1 MELFEAL
8 LKNFLFYCPGNLT
21 LTVSRDGDRDR
32 TLVSMLGEGGSLAS
46 CDSVIVY
53 CTRREE
59 CERLATHIRC
69 GEALLLSS

>member
-1 MELFEAL
+1 M
-8 LKNFLFYCPGNLT
+8 
-21 LTVSRDGDRDR
+21 SRDGDRDR
-32 TLVSMLGEGGSLAS
+32 ALVSMLGEGGSLAS

-69 GEALLLSS
+69 GGALFMRVDDSRTGERGLNWI